1 MAYKS
6 STKQLTTNPKVF
18 ITIIKVAKVVQ
29 GNLSDNH
36 CNWTDTWPSNDQ
48 YFLILV
54 TKY

>member
-29 GNLSDNH
+29 GNLSDIEI
-36 CNWTDTWPSNDQ
+36 TT
-48 YFLILV
+48 V
-54 TKY
+54 TGQIHGHPMINTF